1 MASKRCGCASDS
13 CACIVTG
20 GTGVVV
26 SGTGTKTNPY
36 VLDAS
41 LAVPSLTVQDE
52 NTTVRAGVTQID
64 FTGGGV
70 QASMGDAGEVIVN
83 VPAIG
88 ITQVSSAT
96 ATAAV
101 SMGVAPVDI
110 PGCTLAITSSALT
123 DKFLVHATVDIT
135 LQVATSS
142 AATINLV
149 VDTQLQN
156 GQVIWVEPGST
167 AIGSRATV
175 SQHWLITGVTP
186 GTHSF
191 KLQTGSVS
199 PASAYGTSQTHTRL
213 TVMRVA

>member
-13 CACIVTG
+13 CSCIITG
-20 GTGVVV
+20 GVGVQV

-41 LAVPSLTVQDE
+41 LAVPSLSVQDE
-52 NTTVRAGVTQID
+52 NTLVRDGVTLID
-64 FTGGGV
+64 FTGAGV
-70 QASMGDAGEVIVN
+70 TTSAGDSGEVIVN

-88 ITQVSSAT
+88 ITQVSSAS

-101 SMGVAPVDI
+101 SLGVAPVDI
-110 PGCTLAITSSALT
+110 PGCTLAITSSATT
-123 DKFLVHATVDIT
+123 DKFLVHATVDLT

-142 AATINLV
+142 AATVNLV
-149 VDTQLQN
+149 IDTQLQN

-175 SQHWLITGVTP
+175 SQHWLITGVAP
-186 GTHSF
+186 GVHSF
-191 KLQTGSVS
+191 KLQTGGVS
-199 PASAYGTSQTHTRL
+199 PASAYGANQTHTRL